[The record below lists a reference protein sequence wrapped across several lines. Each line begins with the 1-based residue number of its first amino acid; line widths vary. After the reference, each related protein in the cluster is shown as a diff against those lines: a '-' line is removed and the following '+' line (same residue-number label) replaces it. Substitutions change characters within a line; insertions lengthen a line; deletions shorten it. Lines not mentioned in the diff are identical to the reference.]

1 MHGRCQPAENRFAGE
16 QSALTADPILA
27 LVLRPNP
34 PRLVTVVLAVA
45 LILVGVSA
53 TVFPLDFVNA
63 ALDVVQGYL
72 GTDIAVTTEMAWLFL
87 FAGNALLVAGSLLPG
102 I

>member
-1 MHGRCQPAENRFAGE
+1 MTLVR
-16 QSALTADPILA
+16 ILRD
-27 LVLRPNP
+27 VLRPNP
-34 PRLVTVVLAVA
+34 PRLVTVVIAVA
-45 LILVGVSA
+45 LILVGLSA

-72 GTDIAVTTEMAWLFL
+72 GTDIEVTTELAWLFL
-87 FAGNALLVAGSLLPG
+87 FAGDVLLVAGSLLPG

>member
-1 MHGRCQPAENRFAGE
+1 
-16 QSALTADPILA
+16 
-27 LVLRPNP
+27 VLRPNP
-34 PRLVTVVLAVA
+34 PRLITVVGAVA
-45 LILVGVSA
+45 LVLVGLSA

-72 GTDIAVTTEMAWLFL
+72 GTNIEVTTEMGWLAL
-87 FAGNALLVAGSLLPG
+87 LAGNALLIIGSLLPG